1 MRVRILLP
9 LPTRIALVFDGSDFL
24 LLPLFCHL
32 AAAVCADMQKDPAS
46 RQGLFRFIT
55 ALASL
60 VQVAGQQL
68 LQQLVAVKAADEAAG
83 VVVVGDVRRVLGED
97 VADELVDRVVAF
109 DNKGM
114 IHGSEDLFHFC
125 FVVDRVKP
133 SGCVFHVKSSLIQ
146 VLASIIPKNARL

>member
-1 MRVRILLP
+1 M
-9 LPTRIALVFDGSDFL
+9 

-32 AAAVCADMQKDPAS
+32 AAAACVDMQKGPAE
-46 RQGLFRFIT
+46 RQGLFGFIT
-55 ALASL
+55 VLGSL

-114 IHGSEDLFHFC
+114 IHGSEDLLHFC

-133 SGCVFHVKSSLIQ
+133 SGCVFHVKPSLIQ
-146 VLASIIPKNARL
+146 VLVPIIPKNTSL

>member
-1 MRVRILLP
+1 MYFWGKYPAFTHRLGQIQQGLKP
-9 LPTRIALVFDGSDFL
+9 YGFKPFY
-24 LLPLFCHL
+24 FC
-32 AAAVCADMQKDPAS
+32 VNCAYKKDPAS

-55 ALASL
+55 VLASL

-83 VVVVGDVRRVLGED
+83 VVVVGDVRRILGED
-97 VADELVDRVVAF
+97 VADELVDRVIAF

-114 IHGSEDLFHFC
+114 IHGSEDLLHLC

-133 SGCVFHVKSSLIQ
+133 PGCVFHVKSSLIQ